1 MTFDWTTVVVSA
13 MTAGATLGVG
23 RAAKKSPRQERREDF
38 MLVSDQHR
46 KEITRLDKRVDE
58 LEADAER
65 DRERAQRDRQKIN
78 AQDYAMRYVTA
89 WVRDLVGCI
98 RRSGLEPPLPP
109 QPVPEEIRPYMHD
122 IGV

>member
-122 IGV
+122 IAV

>member
-1 MTFDWTTVVVSA
+1 MKFDWTTVVVSA

-65 DRERAQRDRQKIN
+65 DREAAASRFGA
-78 AQDYAMRYVTA
+78 YH
-89 WVRDLVGCI
+89 
-98 RRSGLEPPLPP
+98 SHPLAS
-109 QPVPEEIRPYMHD
+109 
-122 IGV
+122 